1 MARPLQPVASR
12 LPRPVV
18 DRVKHRLGRTVCWH
32 LDALGILWGTDKARG
47 HHGYTRYYARHLRAP
62 RRSIRCVLE
71 IGVGGYGD
79 PHDGGNSLRM
89 WRNYFPRA
97 TIYGLDLYEKR
108 FADGRRLV
116 TLKGDQSDPETL
128 RHVVELCAP
137 FDLVVD
143 DGSHIRSDVITSF
156 EALFP
161 AVKPGGLYAVEDLVA
176 VYRPSHGGSPKSARE
191 SAADPAKLLLDDLN
205 LDRRPVAAVHAY
217 PGLVLVER
225 ARAPSGV
232 R

>member
-1 MARPLQPVASR
+1 M
-12 LPRPVV
+12 
-18 DRVKHRLGRTVCWH
+18 CWH

-47 HHGYTRYYARHLRAP
+47 HHGYTTYYARHLRAR

-71 IGVGGYGD
+71 IGVGGYVD

-89 WRNYFPRA
+89 WRNYFPSA

-108 FADGRRLV
+108 FADARRLI
-116 TLKGDQSDPETL
+116 TLQGDQSDPETL
-128 RHVVELCAP
+128 KHVVELCAP
-137 FDLVVD
+137 LDLVVD
-143 DGSHIRSDVITSF
+143 DGSHVRSDVIASF
-156 EALFP
+156 DALFP

-176 VYRPSHGGSPKSARE
+176 VYPPSYGGSPKGGSE
-191 SAADPAKLLLDDLN
+191 SAAGLAKLLLDDLH
-205 LDRRPVAAVHAY
+205 LDQHPVAAVHAY

-225 ARAPSGV
+225 ARGPADI